1 MFKVLLNNTSC
12 ICGNILVIVQ
22 QKGVQCVG
30 KYTFLYLK
38 IKVGLILTAL
48 QEVLINYF
56 ESYMYKLFMLS
67 VVPEISSS
75 TIIKHNVI

>member
-56 ESYMYKLFMLS
+56 
-67 VVPEISSS
+67 
-75 TIIKHNVI
+75 